1 MARALRVNHL
11 RVVHIIQSYLPLGG
25 GAERLVATLASPLR
39 RQDVE
44 IVVVTRRYP
53 GLAPFESIDGVPVY
67 RLPIPRPK
75 PIAALS
81 FTLTALPLL
90 RRLQPDVI
98 HAHELLSPS
107 TIAIVAKRLLGGI
120 PVVAMPHR
128 GGYLGDIDKL
138 QTRSLGKQRLSLLRR
153 HVDAFVTISREIDA
167 ELDGVGIPPR
177 QRVPIPNGVDT
188 RRFEPLPAEAK
199 QMLRRQLDLPQA
211 PIAIF
216 AGRLVAEKCIDL
228 LIGVWP
234 AVRTAHADA
243 CLLLLGTGP
252 QEGALRQAASA
263 GIRFTGRVED
273 VAPFLQAADLFV
285 LPSATEG
292 LSVALLEAM
301 AAGLAP
307 VATAVGGT
315 PDLIE
320 HGQNGWLI
328 PVGDP
333 AALQNAIIALLGDR
347 QRRQQMGRRG
357 RQQIVRDYAL
367 PVVAQR
373 LRTLY
378 DQLIAGQFAT
388 ASRPLG
394 SIP

>member
-1 MARALRVNHL
+1 MAQALRVA
-11 RVVHIIQSYLPLGG
+11 HIIQTYLPLGG
-25 GAERLVATLASPLR
+25 GAERLVATLAPLLR

-53 GLAPFESIDGVPVY
+53 GLAPFESINGVPVH
-67 RLPIPRPK
+67 RLPIPGPK
-75 PIAALS
+75 PVAALS

-90 RRLQPDVI
+90 QRLRPDVI

-107 TIAIVAKRLLGGI
+107 TIAVAAKRLLGGI
-120 PVVAMPHR
+120 PIVAMPHR

-138 QTRSLGKQRLSLLRR
+138 QERLLGKQRLALLRR

-167 ELDGVGIPPR
+167 ELDGAGVPPW

-188 RRFEPLPAEAK
+188 RRFEPLPAAAR
-199 QMLRRQLDLPQA
+199 QTLRRQLDLPQT

-216 AGRLVAEKCIDL
+216 VGRMVAEKCIDH
-228 LIGVWP
+228 LIAVWP
-234 AVRTAHADA
+234 AVRAAHPDA

-252 QEGALRQAASA
+252 QEEALRQAATA

-301 AAGLAP
+301 ATGLP
-307 VATAVGGT
+307 PIATAVGGT

-328 PVGDP
+328 PAGDP
-333 AALQNAIIALLGDR
+333 AALQNAIVALFADPQQR
-347 QRRQQMGRRG
+347 QRMSRHG

-378 DQLIAGQFAT
+378 DQLIAGRFAT
-388 ASRPLG
+388 ASRPLR
-394 SIP
+394 SIS

>member
-1 MARALRVNHL
+1 MRKPLRVA
-11 RVVHIIQSYLPLGG
+11 HIIQAYLPLGG
-25 GAERLVATLASPLR
+25 GAERLVATLAPLLR

-44 IVVVTRRYP
+44 IVVLTRRYA
-53 GLAPFESIDGVPVY
+53 GLAPLETIDSVPVH
-67 RLPIPRPK
+67 RLPIPGPK
-75 PIAALS
+75 PMAALS
-81 FTLTALPLL
+81 FTLAALPLL
-90 RRLQPDVI
+90 QRLRPDVI
-98 HAHELLSPS
+98 HAHELLSPA
-107 TIAIVAKRLLGGI
+107 TIAVAAKRLLGGI
-120 PVVAMPHR
+120 PIVAMPHR

-138 QTRSLGKQRLSLLRR
+138 QQRSLGQQRLALLRR

-167 ELDGVGIPPR
+167 ELEGVGIPPR
-177 QRVPIPNGVDT
+177 QRVSIPNGVDT
-188 RRFEPLPAEAK
+188 RRFVPLPAADR
-199 QMLRRQLDLPQA
+199 QTLRRQLGLPQA
-211 PIAIF
+211 PVAIF
-216 AGRLVAEKCIDL
+216 TGRLVAEKCIDQ
-228 LIGVWP
+228 LIAVWP
-234 AVRTAHADA
+234 AVRVAHPDA

-252 QEGALRQAASA
+252 QEETLRQAASA

-273 VAPFLQAADLFV
+273 VVPFLQAADLFV

-320 HGQNGWLI
+320 HGRNGWLI
-328 PVGDP
+328 PAGDP
-333 AALQNAIIALLGDR
+333 AALQNAILTLFADR
-347 QRRQQMGRRG
+347 QQRQQMSQRG
-357 RQQIVRDYAL
+357 RQQVVREYAL

-378 DQLIAGQFAT
+378 DQLIAGRSAT
-388 ASRPLG
+388 ASRPLE